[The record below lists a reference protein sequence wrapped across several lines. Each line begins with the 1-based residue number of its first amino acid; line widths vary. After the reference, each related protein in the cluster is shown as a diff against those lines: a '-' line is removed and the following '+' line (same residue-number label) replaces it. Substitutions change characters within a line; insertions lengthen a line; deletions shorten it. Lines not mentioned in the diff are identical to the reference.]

1 MTRLRYPSPMYSIWH
16 EHEPH
21 NIWQDAFAD
30 SLKSKILEP
39 LSETIKQ
46 QKEERKKLQETAQD
60 FVRRVN
66 DAKADVK
73 KTYQKYEEAF
83 EKHAEYQSTAE
94 RYNATGRIKDYDKV
108 LPKVRASKQK
118 LDDATDRHEDAKVV
132 LERVKSDIDR
142 YESPKMME
150 KVREV
155 ESARMRGALTL
166 VLELIDLERRRAS
179 MEEAYVAGMAQK
191 LKQIDL
197 SADDLHFY
205 LVHIQDSL
213 NLAHQ
218 PSKSGPLM
226 SLGPASPMGLAL
238 PSVSCPT
245 SPVKEKD
252 LDATETSL
260 YAAPPPRY
268 TYDLDR
274 PSSPAEDR
282 AVYPVLDQSLSS
294 PPAYCGSISSAK
306 CMSSSFDQLS
316 AAAYSTGNMRTAVYE
331 S

>member
-1 MTRLRYPSPMYSIWH
+1 
-16 EHEPH
+16 
-21 NIWQDAFAD
+21 
-30 SLKSKILEP
+30 
-39 LSETIKQ
+39 
-46 QKEERKKLQETAQD
+46 
-60 FVRRVN
+60 
-66 DAKADVK
+66 
-73 KTYQKYEEAF
+73 
-83 EKHAEYQSTAE
+83 
-94 RYNATGRIKDYDKV
+94 V

-118 LDDATDRHEDAKVV
+118 LDDATDRHEDAKVL

-150 KVREV
+150 RVREV

-179 MEEAYVAGMAQK
+179 MEEAYVAGMAEK

-197 SADDLHFY
+197 PADDLHFY

-245 SPVKEKD
+245 SPVREKN
-252 LDATETSL
+252 LEGEAPL

-268 TYDLDR
+268 TYDLDG

-282 AVYPVLDQSLSS
+282 AVVYPVLDQSLSS
-294 PPAYCGSISSAK
+294 PPAYCGSISSAN

-316 AAAYSTGNMRTAVYE
+316 AAAYSAGNMRAALYE